1 MRGVRLG
8 GAEVSTVHAN
18 FLVNRGGASAADF
31 LALAARVK
39 DAVRR
44 QSGVELQEE
53 VRIVGVERYDRNERD
68 RLETK

>member
-1 MRGVRLG
+1 
-8 GAEVSTVHAN
+8 AT
-18 FLVNRGGASAADF
+18 AADF

-53 VRIVGVERYDRNERD
+53 VRIVGVERHDRNERD